1 MKKYFTLFITVI
13 ISLITS
19 THSDAIKIVDG
30 WTWKYETDGT
40 DWKFQ
45 FEYKFDGTEVINGK
59 EYHLF
64 KNTAAKKLFRNY
76 KEGGWYY
83 GSDIGLSAP
92 WYVRQEDGKFYVYPN
107 WEKRDYHELDML
119 YYASDTDDSEILLYD
134 FSLPTGGK
142 YKCCQ
147 GSKYMITATIG
158 KPVNVMDQ
166 GSPLECK
173 EIEYTL
179 SYIGEGDFPDYIYHY
194 RPLLVSEDLGI
205 LENGFLTFF
214 TMGCYSGEG
223 DYEIDSGPILYHC
236 QLFLLTVEDEQG
248 NVIYDANPLASS
260 PELEMDTNQS
270 NQLIDLHGREVSN
283 PLPGSIYIHNGRK
296 FVGK

>member
-1 MKKYFTLFITVI
+1 MNKFTKLLIPVI

-19 THSDAIKIVDG
+19 LNSDAIKIVDG
-30 WTWKYETDGT
+30 WTWRYETDGT

-83 GSDIGLSAP
+83 GSDISLSPP

-107 WEKRDYHELDML
+107 WGKRDYYEWDTL

-173 EIEYTL
+173 EIKYTL
-179 SYIGEGDFPDYIYHY
+179 SYIGEGDFPIYSY
-194 RPLLVSEDLGI
+194 RPNLVSEDFGI

-214 TMGCYSGEG
+214 TMDCLAGEG
-223 DYEIDSGPILYHC
+223 DYNIDSGPQIFHC
-236 QLFLLTVEDEQG
+236 ELFLLSVEDEQG
-248 NVIYDANPLASS
+248 NVIYDANPFASS

-270 NQLIDLHGREVSN
+270 NQLIDLHGREISN
-283 PLPGSIYIHNGRK
+283 PLPGSIYILNGK
-296 FVGK
+296 KIVGK